1 MADGTGSGLGS
12 RSDMTELMRR
22 TIQANAR
29 FYKGWVDLSLEY
41 FRGVTEIFS
50 GIGETRTDSGA
61 GGGSGTEFETENVSG
76 AGVIVVE
83 GEQNSAVR
91 CAFLVTNDLARKVE
105 CELVAT
111 PFVDSTGAR
120 TNLKV
125 SFEPPKLELGPGEQR
140 VVNAVLVIDE
150 SLGAGVGYSGD
161 FTIKGMDG
169 FAVPVVVRKLSP
181 AVDKGGSPIDRLDEE
196 PITKPAAAAPRT
208 KTRKALAKRS
218 QKTR

>member
-1 MADGTGSGLGS
+1 MADLTGSGSGT

-50 GIGETRTDSGA
+50 GIGDTRNDSGTTSA
-61 GGGSGTEFETENVSG
+61 TGQDAESVSG

-83 GEQNSAVR
+83 GELNSAVR
-91 CAFLVTNDLARKVE
+91 CAFLVTNDLPRKVQ

-111 PFVDSTGAR
+111 DFVDAGGKQT
-120 TNLKV
+120 TLKV
-125 SFEPPKLELGPGEQR
+125 SFEPPLLQLAPGEQR
-140 VVNAVLVIDE
+140 VVSAVLVIDE
-150 SLGAGVGYSGD
+150 RLGAGVGYSGD

-169 FAVPVVVRKLSP
+169 FAVPVVVRRLNHSEGKS
-181 AVDKGGSPIDRLDEE
+181 GSPIDHLVSDDVISKGTAR
-196 PITKPAAAAPRT
+196 PRSR
-208 KTRKALAKRS
+208 KSSSGAKKRERKAR
-218 QKTR
+218 

>member
-1 MADGTGSGLGS
+1 MADGTGPGLGS

-50 GIGETRTDSGA
+50 GIGETRSDAGTVAGATSG
-61 GGGSGTEFETENVSG
+61 FETENVSG
-76 AGVIVVE
+76 AGVIVLE
-83 GEQNSAVR
+83 GQQNSAVK
-91 CAFLVTNDLARKVE
+91 CAFLVTNDLTRKVE

-111 PFVDSTGAR
+111 DFVDASGAR

-125 SFEPPKLELGPGEQR
+125 SFEPPKLELASGEQR

-150 SLGAGVGYSGD
+150 RLGAGVGYSGD

-181 AVDKGGSPIDRLDEE
+181 VERKSGSPIDTLDEDLSA
-196 PITKPAAAAPRT
+196 KPPTGKVSNKA
-208 KTRKALAKRS
+208 RKRG
-218 QKTR
+218 R